1 MMVTPLLLD
10 NQAVKKSPSKE
21 IAEKIGTY
29 YAEMKAREEQHK
41 LMREVSE
48 EHILNLTIDKE
59 LPVELETLEFR
70 LLDGELTQ
78 EEFDQEKG
86 KLREQAKVLIN
97 DTYLFNEVLM
107 KYKKRTTWHWKKEF
121 DEELEDMG
129 YLHVCKK
136 IMKAQELR
144 YDIASYQNDSTEFLK
159 VFSSAS
165 ETKEEKE
172 KRKRQEAAERLHKKR
187 ELQELD
193 MDDVVSLFKNNQREL
208 NRLKK
213 VFSEDKEE
221 LLKAMNNESATK
233 VFLVEDL
240 SVGLKIQEQSGD
252 FNKEQI
258 FMNTIDKR
266 FFFYFRVLE
275 DGTTECIDKISG
287 DEFSFKDTHPYH
299 CHNISRN
306 GKHLIIDDFML
317 ETYSPEEIDALNKS
331 QKKKAMENGY
341 FISLGALE
349 VSGSD
354 FFKDCP
360 VSSKEVDDLI
370 DKNALHPSVRDQYR
384 YMKSHDDMSIFF
396 EMIESEKN
404 AQRGSFFQQKKSW
417 HTATVLRDKE
427 RAAWFTEN
435 QQ

>member
-1 MMVTPLLLD
+1 MVTELLLG
-10 NQAVKKSPSKE
+10 NQAIKKNPSEE
-21 IAEKIGTY
+21 IAEKIGAY

-41 LMREVSE
+41 LMREISE
-48 EHILNLTIDKE
+48 EHILNLTIEKE

-78 EEFDQEKG
+78 EEFDREKAE
-86 KLREQAKVLIN
+86 LREQAKILIN

-144 YDIASYQNDSTEFLK
+144 YDIAPYQNDSTEFLK
-159 VFSSAS
+159 VFSSTS
-165 ETKEEKE
+165 ESKEEKE

-187 ELQELD
+187 ELQKLD
-193 MDDVVSLFKNNQREL
+193 MDDMVSLFKKNQREL
-208 NRLKK
+208 NRMKK
-213 VFSEDKEE
+213 VFTEDKEE
-221 LLKAMNNESATK
+221 LLKVMNNETVTK
-233 VFLVEDL
+233 VFLVEDQ
-240 SVGLKIQEQSGD
+240 SIGLKIQEQTGD

-258 FMNTIDKR
+258 FTNTIDKR

-275 DGTTECIDKISG
+275 DGTTECVDKISG
-287 DEFSFKDTHPYH
+287 EEFSFKDTYTHH
-299 CHNISRN
+299 THTISRN

-317 ETYSPEEIDALNKS
+317 ETYSPDEMDALSKS
-331 QKKKAMENGY
+331 QKKKALENGY
-341 FISLGALE
+341 LVSLGVLE

-370 DKNALHPSVRDQYR
+370 EKNALHPSVRDQYR
-384 YMKSHDDMSIFF
+384 YMKSQDDMTIFF

-427 RAAWFTEN
+427 RVAWFTEN
-435 QQ
+435 QV